1 MLLSLHLLSLT
12 INMKLSQN
20 QSDALESLRGLS
32 AIAVLICHF
41 FQVFLARFYPDYFHA
56 DLIIAQSSVMIF
68 FVMSGFLIGV
78 SVQSNISRNGSF
90 DLISYAKSRFL
101 RIYPP
106 LLFAIILC
114 FILSSLAPIFFESG
128 SASFM
133 IPDAFTRGKSLEMPA
148 KEILASLTFMNG
160 FLPVGANFNSPL
172 WSLPYEVWYYVVF
185 GLLATLRPG
194 LVILGLIFFF
204 VISMANDRFMAY
216 SVIWGA
222 GFAMS
227 FLLSRTAYAKA
238 LCVIGLAYF
247 GYQSYLNAGTF
258 LDGTTDLEMY
268 KITFGLAFSMLV
280 YIALFIYDLPFKVLK
295 KSSKISYTLYITH
308 FPVMLFFIGAF
319 ECTVKNDAS
328 LSAVI
333 GICAMVVALII
344 SHYASQVFENKKVMA
359 AMFMKKAM
367 QEKSN
372 IRSPEHTS
380 LTQK

>member
-1 MLLSLHLLSLT
+1 
-12 INMKLSQN
+12 MKLSQN

-41 FQVFLARFYPDYFHA
+41 FQVFLARFYPEYFYT

-90 DLISYAKSRFL
+90 DLTSYAKSRFL

-106 LLFAIILC
+106 LLFAVILC
-114 FILSSLAPIFFESG
+114 FILSNLAPFFFESG

-148 KEILASLTFMNG
+148 KEVLAALTLMNG
-160 FLPVGANFNSPL
+160 FLPVGVQFNSPL

-194 LVILGLIFFF
+194 LVVLGLLFFC

-227 FLLSRTAYAKA
+227 FIMSKNAYAKFF
-238 LCVIGLAYF
+238 CSVGLAYF
-247 GYQSYLNAGTF
+247 AYLSYLNAGTF
-258 LDGTTDLEMY
+258 LSGTTDLEMY
-268 KITFGLAFSMLV
+268 KITFGLAFAFLI
-280 YIALFIYDLPFKVLK
+280 YLALFVYDLPFNVLK

-308 FPVMLFFIGAF
+308 FPVMLFFIGTF
-319 ECTVKNDAS
+319 EFKVKHDATA
-328 LSAVI
+328 SAVV
-333 GICAMVVALII
+333 GVCAMAAALII
-344 SHYASQVFENKKVMA
+344 SHYASRVFENKKIMT
-359 AMFMKKAM
+359 AMFMKKAPPVTLDV
-367 QEKSN
+367 K
-372 IRSPEHTS
+372 SPEHTS
-380 LTQK
+380 LIQK